1 MKFPLPL
8 TLSVRTLSAA
18 ACVTALLIA
27 ATFSTVLPLSF
38 ARAQSRTRT
47 HKLQE
52 PQVAIT
58 TGTYRQT
65 NLVSD
70 LPGVA
75 LIEDRLLKNPWG
87 VALNGGSP
95 FWVANNQTDCAT
107 LYQGDVSGSPLV
119 RHPALPSVSING
131 PTLQPRPVLPT
142 GIVSNTTSDFPIPQ
156 PTLDPPAPA
165 QFIFSTANGAIN
177 AWGPALGSTTFVAQ
191 FVP

>member
-27 ATFSTVLPLSF
+27 ATFSTVLPISF
-38 ARAQSRTRT
+38 ARAPSRTRT

-70 LPGVA
+70 MPGFA

-87 VALNGGSP
+87 VALNPGSP
-95 FWVANNQTDCAT
+95 FWVANNQSDRAT
-107 LYQGDVSGSPLV
+107 LYTGDVSGSPLV
-119 RHPALPSVSING
+119 INPSLPSVAILN
-131 PTLQPRPVLPT
+131 PTLQPMPLLPT
-142 GIVSNTTSDFPIPQ
+142 GVVVNTTSDFLVDQ
-156 PTLDPPAPA
+156 PTPNPPAPA
-165 QFIFSTANGAIN
+165 QFIFATGNGA
-177 AWGPALGSTTFVAQ
+177 
-191 FVP
+191 